1 MQETKNSTFSNS
13 DFPVYKTFWSLYLL
27 MGLQSLAY
35 AGFTI
40 LIVPLSL
47 IIWPDEPYHA
57 LEIGILIAVLFW
69 VSSISG
75 LFFGILIDKFSRKKI
90 IFIISI
96 FRSFSMAM
104 LGFAIVGQGF
114 DTWIYFLIFVG
125 IFAVFAGGS
134 WPSIISISN
143 DIVPKDHRSRFFG
156 AFGITMGIFMTFGFL
171 VASLFVQYGFWR
183 EYFWGLGVSILIAGL
198 LFIIHMDEPKRG
210 SQEEE
215 LKHVLKHDDIEYDFQ
230 IDRETMKKTM
240 FSKTN
245 IVALIEGISSNIL
258 MGSIVVLILPYI
270 QTPPHN
276 ISPVF
281 TAVFMIVFG
290 LTAGLAG
297 QIVFGALSD
306 KVCKDHPIRRIYFM
320 IFSIGLG
327 FLTFVL
333 IFFIPLPHLTVVEG
347 RNIPYLF
354 SFPIIWI
361 MGILFFTSNM
371 ISSLFWVN
379 QAPILQE
386 INLPEAQGKITS
398 WNQLVENVGW
408 GLGALIVGI
417 LLVMSGSNYQLTIIL
432 LTFFIIPG
440 ILVWFLAIKWYPDD
454 SKEVRKILEERA
466 KILKVRKNNNIK

>member
-1 MQETKNSTFSNS
+1 MPETKSIPISNS

-40 LIVPLSL
+40 LVVPLSL
-47 IIWPDEPYHA
+47 MMWPDEPYHA

-75 LFFGILIDKFSRKKI
+75 LFFGILIDKHSRKKI
-90 IFIISI
+90 IFLISI
-96 FRSFSMAM
+96 FRSFSMFM

-114 DTWIYFLIFVG
+114 ETWFYFLFFVSF
-125 IFAVFAGGS
+125 FAVFAGGS

-156 AFGITMGIFMTFGFL
+156 AFGITMGLFMTFGFL

-183 EYFWGLGVSILIAGL
+183 EYFWGLGISILVAGL
-198 LFIIHMDEPKRG
+198 LFNIHMDEPKRG
-210 SQEEE
+210 AQEEE
-215 LKHVLKHDDIEYDFQ
+215 LANVLRDDDIKYDFK

-245 IVALIEGISSNIL
+245 IVALVEGISSNIL

-276 ISPVF
+276 LSPVF

-290 LTAGLAG
+290 LTAGLVG

-306 KVCKDHPIRRIYFM
+306 KLCKDHPIRRIYFM
-320 IFSIGLG
+320 IFSLGLG
-327 FLTFVL
+327 FATFVL
-333 IFFIPLPHLTVVEG
+333 IFLIPLPHLTVAEG
-347 RNIPYLF
+347 GNIPYLF
-354 SFPIIWI
+354 SLPIIWI
-361 MGILFFTSNM
+361 IGILFFTSNI
-371 ISSLFWVN
+371 IS
-379 QAPILQE
+379 PILQE

-398 WNQLVENVGW
+398 WNQLVENIGW

-417 LLVMSGSNYQLTIIL
+417 LLVISDSNYQLTIIL

-440 ILVWFLAIKWYPDD
+440 ILVWFFAIKWYPDD

-466 KILKVRKNNNIK
+466 KILESRKNNNK